1 MDCVVWDPRRRNLTK
16 LRKQPGHSRRY
27 DAIGRVENV
36 KNNATG
42 QTYAGS
48 ATYSAANQ
56 LTGFSYLNGIS
67 ASFGYSADRLQL
79 ASVAYTQSS
88 TNLLSLSYNYDQDSG
103 SGVKNN
109 GQIAGITD
117 NVESGRS
124 ATYTYDARKRL
135 ATAGTSGSTGYPQWG
150 LSWTYDDYGN
160 RTAQSVTAGSGPS
173 NSVTVS
179 TSTNRITAMGGYT
192 LYYDANGNL
201 TQDDLYKYKY
211 DAENRLVE
219 VKNLSDTLI
228 ATYAFDGN
236 SLRTIKVVG
245 ADRTWYLYRGTE
257 VIAEF
262 EDAASATYNP
272 GTNPGGAG
280 SDTGTLLLYQHGD
293 HLTGRLT
300 TDQQGNVSN
309 QQGHYPYGESWYASG
324 TADPSVERKFT
335 SYQKDPEV
343 SSGRL
348 NFAVFREQ
356 SARVA
361 RFLSPDPIHGSTV
374 QALNRYSYTS
384 NDPLNRVDPKGLEGG
399 TSTIGGVGDIWVQVQ
414 NGNFVWADL
423 TGIVGGSGGDMLALC
438 PITPFLPGKTEPCD
452 LIGDRIGGDPCGWGS
467 PLTPPFLPNTAHPLC
482 GGDMGQSG
490 MCWAKLTYRDAVVEG
505 LPSGITHSSWCVQ
518 DGSLLPPTRIS
529 AGPQPPCPGPGCASF
544 LNVWEIP
551 WGGCDGA
558 TWATFYGCDKVDL
571 LKQAARAWPNNTMQY
586 VPWGPNSNT
595 AARMLGEQA
604 GLFTSMPP
612 GAIGW

>member
-1 MDCVVWDPRRRNLTK
+1 MNYTTAYTYNLAGQVVNMTYPSGRVVK
-16 LRKQPGHSRRY
+16 HEY
-27 DAIGRVENV
+27 DAIGRVQHV
-36 KNNATG
+36 KNNSTG
-42 QTYAGS
+42 ATYAGS

-67 ASFGYSADRLQL
+67 ASFGYSATRLQL

-109 GQIAGITD
+109 GQIAGISD
-117 NVESGRS
+117 NVQSGRS

-192 LYYDANGNL
+192 FYYDSNGNL

-245 ADRTWYLYRGTE
+245 ADRTWYLYNGTTL
-257 VIAEF
+257 IAEF
-262 EDAASATYNP
+262 EDAASATYSS

-280 SDTGTLLLYQHGD
+280 SDSGALFLYQHGD
-293 HLTGRLT
+293 HLTTRLT

-309 QQGHYPYGESWYASG
+309 EQAHYPYGESWYAAG

-335 SYQKDPEV
+335 SYLKDSELAT
-343 SSGRL
+343 GRL
-348 NFAVFREQ
+348 SYAVFSEH

-361 RFLSPDPIHGSTV
+361 RFLTPDSAGGGGTEGS
-374 QALNRYSYTS
+374 ALNGYAYSSNNPILPGDGDQPGGPDDRIVPTWAQTS
-384 NDPLNRVDPKGLEGG
+384 GGVLGCNYGMTPCGRKWPLEREQRRERKDECGSIVITAGVKTVPCNGRPHLA
-399 TSTIGGVGDIWVQVQ
+399 SMTIGGGDYNRVK
-414 NGNFVWADL
+414 
-423 TGIVGGSGGDMLALC
+423 
-438 PITPFLPGKTEPCD
+438 KTEVTVTNDNHLGIEFVGAPRKNFISGAVSETWEQEFIAHNYVGRDPSKPLGHLTWSIRLFCNSSSQTVP
-452 LIGDRIGGDPCGWGS
+452 DRV
-467 PLTPPFLPNTAHPLC
+467 L
-482 GGDMGQSG
+482 Q
-490 MCWAKLTYRDAVVEG
+490 K
-505 LPSGITHSSWCVQ
+505 VQ
-518 DGSLLPPTRIS
+518 EVR
-529 AGPQPPCPGPGCASF
+529 C
-544 LNVWEIP
+544 E
-551 WGGCDGA
+551 
-558 TWATFYGCDKVDL
+558 
-571 LKQAARAWPNNTMQY
+571 
-586 VPWGPNSNT
+586 
-595 AARMLGEQA
+595 
-604 GLFTSMPP
+604 
-612 GAIGW
+612 